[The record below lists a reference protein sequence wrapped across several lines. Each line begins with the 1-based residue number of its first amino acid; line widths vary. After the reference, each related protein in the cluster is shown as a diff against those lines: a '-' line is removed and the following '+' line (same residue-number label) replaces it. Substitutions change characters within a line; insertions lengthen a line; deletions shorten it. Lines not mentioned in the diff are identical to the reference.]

1 MNKTKKYPL
10 MGATIN
16 GLVWIGLLLGILT
29 VPAGAMVGLSADSAG
44 AEVTILHRQSQILQ
58 TEWKVARVAVTDP
71 AIADIKVLTADQ
83 VLIQGL
89 KIGTTDI
96 LLWSEDEKQV
106 LQKKVNVVLD
116 VEKIRAKVGELFP
129 SSSLQLSES
138 GENLIIRGS
147 HRNASNAVQLQ
158 EYLEKSGISF
168 IDMTDVA
175 GVQQVQLQVRIAEV
189 SKTALR
195 KLGIEWY
202 QVGNDF
208 ISGVQPGSS
217 LIDSFDFTWEPSA
230 ITSYEVGSSAT
241 AFGHIVGADVTFFLE
256 ALAQNQYLRLLANP
270 TLVALNGEEAGFLAG
285 GEFPVP
291 VVQSSGGGGGGSSAI
306 SIEYKEY
313 GVRLTFKPV
322 VLGDGTIRLY
332 ASPEVSELDYAN
344 GTTVN
349 GTSVPGVLSRKA
361 QTTVELKSGQ
371 SFAMAGLL
379 SNSNSATNSS
389 IPGLGNLPVLGP
401 LFRSVR
407 YQNKESELL
416 ILVTANLV
424 EPMNIDPTTAPL
436 PGFLHTPPNDW
447 KLYIDGDI
455 EAQDLSKLDE
465 IDAEWLRKLG
475 LDNLNGPGAWDEYDS
490 PAPVSQADVMTE

>member
-1 MNKTKKYPL
+1 MNKARMYQKEG
-10 MGATIN
+10 MTIKS
-16 GLVWIGLLLGILT
+16 LIAAGLLVMVLT
-29 VPAGAMVGLSADSAG
+29 VNAWAVVGMASDQAGT
-44 AEVTILHRQSQILQ
+44 EVTILHRQSYILPSP
-58 TEWKVARVAVTDP
+58 WKVARVAVTDP

-96 LLWSEDEKQV
+96 LLWSEDETQV

-116 VEKIRAKVGELFP
+116 VEKIRAKLGSLFP

-138 GENLIIRGS
+138 GENLIIMGS
-147 HRNASNAVQLQ
+147 HRNASNAAQLQ
-158 EYLEKSGISF
+158 EYLEKTGISF

-189 SKTALR
+189 TKTALR
-195 KLGIEWY
+195 KLGVDWV
-202 QVGNDF
+202 QAGTDF
-208 ISGVQPGSS
+208 QSGIRPGGALADSYSITPGSI
-217 LIDSFDFTWEPSA
+217 LE
-230 ITSYEVGSSAT
+230 YELGSSVT
-241 AFGHIVGADVTFFLE
+241 AFGVVTKADLAFFLE
-256 ALAQNQYLRLLANP
+256 ALAENQYLRLLANP

-291 VVQSSGGGGGGSSAI
+291 VVQNSGTGTGGSAI
-306 SIEYKEY
+306 SIEYREY
-313 GVRLTFKPV
+313 GVRLMFKPI

-379 SNSNSATNSS
+379 SDSATSKNSS
-389 IPGLGNLPVLGP
+389 IPGLGDLPVLGP

-407 YQNKESELL
+407 YQNKETELV

-424 EPMNIDPTTAPL
+424 EPMNIDPKTAPL
-436 PGFLHTPPNDW
+436 PGMLHKAPNDW

-455 EAQDLSKLDE
+455 EAQDLSKLDAM
-465 IDAEWLRKLG
+465 DAEWLRKLG
-475 LDNLNGPGAWDEYDS
+475 LDNLNGPGAWDEYGDE
-490 PAPVSQADVMTE
+490 APVSQADMTPETL